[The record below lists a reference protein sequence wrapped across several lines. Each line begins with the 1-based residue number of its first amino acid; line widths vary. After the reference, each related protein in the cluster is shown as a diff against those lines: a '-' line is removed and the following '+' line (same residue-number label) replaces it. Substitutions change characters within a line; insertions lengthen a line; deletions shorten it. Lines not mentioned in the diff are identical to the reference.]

1 MSTNETAST
10 ETETETKITLV
21 VTPSEMKPYR
31 FAIEMQTDDY
41 NQQIIIDWCFGRFGL
56 NSERWS
62 IQSADGVFYVRDQ
75 ADANLVTAKFDGT
88 IAKPIDMMVD

>member
-1 MSTNETAST
+1 MSTNET
-10 ETETETKITLV
+10 ETTNIALV
-21 VTPSEMKPYR
+21 VTPSEMKPYK
-31 FAIEMQTDDY
+31 FAIEMKTDDH

-75 ADANLVTAKFDGT
+75 ADVNLIVSKFDGT
-88 IAKPIDMMVD
+88 VPKAVDMMID